1 MILAISSQG
10 PTLESMVDPR
20 FGRAPYFIIYD
31 TETDD
36 FKAVNN
42 SENVN
47 AMQGAG
53 VQASQ
58 AVVSHKPD
66 IVISGNFGPK
76 AFQVLNSSGAKT
88 ALWSEGKVSEAIEL
102 ARTNQLEFTHS
113 ANVEGH
119 WQ

>member
-20 FGRAPYFIIYD
+20 FGRAQYFIIYN
-31 TETDD
+31 TETEE
-36 FKAVNN
+36 FETINN

-47 AMQGAG
+47 AMGGAG

-58 AVVSHKPD
+58 SVVSHKPD
-66 IVISGNFGPK
+66 VVISGNFGPK
-76 AFQVLNSSGAKT
+76 AFQVLNGSGAKT
-88 ALWSEGKVSEAIEL
+88 ALWANGKVSEVIEL
-102 ARTNQLEFTHS
+102 VKTNQLEYTQS
-113 ANVEGH
+113 ANVKGH